1 MTRPVGGKLRFG
13 LSWTHRVKS
22 WGIRERVIFVAVA
35 PAAFIAILLA
45 AYLLFLRYADAEKE
59 LVERSQSLI
68 KLIAPAAEYG
78 VFSGNREELHRLVA
92 RLAQSPDVRSVT
104 LYDRS
109 GTVLAQAGTPALAPD
124 PVSLKEGWS
133 GRGPDEATQVFH
145 AKIWRSALPINDP
158 LTWPG
163 VAPAERDS
171 IGSITLEFSRSGI
184 LARKREMMVVTLLA
198 TLFTL
203 ALGSLLALR
212 LSRDVS
218 APIIGLQQVVES
230 IRRGRLGTRVQPH
243 PANTLRELED
253 GINEMAAALET
264 GRDHLEDRIAKA
276 TAELQQ
282 KKEEAERDNVAKSR
296 FLAATSHDLRQPLHA
311 LTLFATE
318 LSNKTDQSPLQPLAV
333 RIRSA
338 VDSLGELLDALLDL
352 SRIDLGATRPELASL
367 ELDRILQRVV
377 DTHAVSARAKGLDL
391 KLHHTGY
398 WIVSDPLLLY
408 RMVGN
413 LVANAVRYTERGG
426 VLVGARRAFDHVRI
440 EVWDTGIG
448 IKGEHQHLV
457 FQEFFQMGNPERDSR
472 KGLGLGLALV
482 ERLSALL
489 GHPVSLRSLPQR
501 GSVFGITVPRSAAP
515 RRDSLRHEPVIGGF
529 DAHVLAI
536 TTDDEMWPVLCR
548 QLAAWGCTV
557 DWIDRKEGIQTAPL
571 QLFDLILCDAAR
583 QASLACMLRTQEA
596 VDAPPVVV
604 IGEAETGLTDV
615 LPSGRDLRLA
625 KPIQPAKLRALMQ
638 HLLAEPQRAAPD
650 IRSAA

>member
-1 MTRPVGGKLRFG
+1 M
-13 LSWTHRVKS
+13 KS

-35 PAAFIAILLA
+35 PAAFIAIVLA
-45 AYLLFLRYADAEKE
+45 AYLLFMRYADAEKE
-59 LVERSQSLI
+59 LVERSQALI

-104 LYDRS
+104 LYDRN
-109 GTVLAQAGTPALAPD
+109 GAVLAQAGTPALAPD
-124 PVSLKEGWS
+124 PVNLKEGWS
-133 GRGPDEATQVFH
+133 GRGADETTQVFH
-145 AKIWRSALPINDP
+145 AKIWRSALPIDDP

-171 IGSITLEFSRSGI
+171 IGSITLEFSRYDI
-184 LARKREMMVVTLLA
+184 LARKREMMAVTLLA

-218 APIIGLQQVVES
+218 APIIGLQSVVES
-230 IRRGRLGTRVQPH
+230 IRRGRLETRVRPH

-253 GINEMAAALET
+253 GINEMAAALEA

-282 KKEEAERDNVAKSR
+282 KKEEAERDNAAKSR

-311 LTLFATE
+311 LTLFAAE
-318 LSNKTDQSPLQPLAV
+318 LSNKTEKSHLQPLAV
-333 RIRSA
+333 RIRTA

-352 SRIDLGATRPELASL
+352 SRVDLGTTQPELASL
-367 ELDRILQRVV
+367 DLDRLLQRVV
-377 DTHAVSARAKGLDL
+377 DTHAASARAKGIDL
-391 KLHHTGY
+391 RLHATGC
-398 WIVSDPLLLY
+398 WVVSDPLLLY

-426 VLVGARRAFDHVRI
+426 VLVGARHAGNHVRI

-448 IKGEHQHLV
+448 IKGEHQRLV
-457 FQEFFQMGNPERDSR
+457 FQEFFQTGNPERDSR

-489 GHPVSLRSLPQR
+489 GHPLSLRSMPQR
-501 GSVFGITVPRSAAP
+501 GSVFGITLPRSAAP
-515 RRDSLRHEPVIGGF
+515 RKDCSRHESVIGGF
-529 DAHVLAI
+529 DAHVLVIASED
-536 TTDDEMWPVLCR
+536 TMWSDLCK
-548 QLAAWGCTV
+548 QLADWHCAV
-557 DWIDRKEGIQTAPL
+557 DRIDQEEKIQDVPL
-571 QLFDLILCDAAR
+571 QSFDLILCDATR
-583 QASLACMLRTQEA
+583 QASLAGLLRAREA
-596 VDAPPVVV
+596 ADAPPVVV
-604 IGEAETGLTDV
+604 IGDVEGGRTDAH
-615 LPSGRDLRLA
+615 LSDRDLRLA

-638 HLLAEPQRAAPD
+638 HFLEAPLNTSAE